1 MMQGSNLEKFVINV
15 LMLTFFTL
23 EMTDRQIEKAR
34 QARLQVT
41 TSDYE

>member
-23 EMTDRQIEKAR
+23 EMTDRQTDIKS
-34 QARLQVT
+34 QASQT